1 MSIKKCLFGR
11 SGILLLAAMLWA
23 LPALAQLNTSK
34 VEGVV
39 RDADTGEPLQGAQVV
54 IEGTRLGNI
63 TNTDGYFF
71 ILNVP
76 PGRRNI
82 TFTFTGYQK
91 TTVGDQMLLA
101 GQTTTVDANLSSTVV
116 QLEGITVE
124 GISDVLMP
132 RDNTV
137 SKQRMTSEKI
147 SETPATRL
155 EDMMILEAG
164 VQTGGPDALGRGLRI
179 RGGRLGEE
187 VMIIDGVAVRNYTAD
202 PFKSGRGWVYEQ
214 ELGSNAEDVS
224 PLEFSANAVEQVDII
239 TGGFQAEYGNA
250 QSGIINIVTK
260 EGGAQWRGNVRFT
273 TDETNPRTSDY
284 GYNQMTAS
292 LGGPIPGIPNLYVH
306 GSGEIQ
312 GMADR
317 QPTHADEGFRGV
329 NQDFIDRLNQA
340 VRNDPVFGNQ
350 SPAFSLEDFQAGREF
365 YASKTG
371 KSSSVYNPGNPV
383 RIPSN
388 WGDRSLA
395 SSKVTYY
402 PIEGLKLLGSINYS
416 RNQHSYPSG
425 NNGDYF
431 ADENA
436 FATPG
441 TLPLRAWE
449 YDAPDT
455 IIYIPQSYA
464 RRTRTTNL
472 LLGGDWDFYS
482 SADKNASLQ
491 FRYTRMKTQDISSGS
506 LRDDY
511 IRSEN
516 TTFGGW
522 SLHDIPFEVETI
534 PDMVLPLEASENA
547 LRYYPD
553 GQTPWKRN
561 WDYEYPFRLITGNSL
576 YWLSYSYSRE
586 WQNNYKADVDL
597 QLNRFNRAKIGVQ
610 YSDFEN
616 QKYALDSGH
625 RNRDINNE
633 FNYEPMILSAY
644 AQNRTDLGDFVFNY
658 GLRFDRFDPVDNWGF
673 KFGDDFGERYFAD
686 AIDEWSPRF
695 DVGFPVTDKSQM
707 RFSYGVFK
715 QLPSMSYIFNGGNP
729 GGLQYSR
736 TDAFEAGI
744 SYLMSDDMVMDI
756 VGYYRDVMGNV
767 ARKEFFRDYYQ
778 WHEERRS
785 RGWTTGFTNR
795 DSGNIKG
802 MDFTMRKRFS
812 NNFAYNLMYTMQF
825 SRTTGSDYNTT
836 SEFDIFMDPSTGAVF
851 SPPDE
856 LRPINGDVTHKMT
869 ANLNYLF
876 PEDFQAGTLIN
887 PILKNVR
894 IFALFQLNS
903 GQPAYDRIVNSG
915 STYHMNEA
923 EDVSWLT
930 RRNGR
935 PIGGVNYFRGR
946 WNYTMDLRLNKEFRL
961 GRAYRISLFSEVFN
975 LFNKKLPTP
984 YPSGMNFESYYRTAG
999 GGVPMEWSDGMSKQG
1014 KVWFNSDFNQ
1024 DGILSL
1030 EEQAKGNIA
1039 HSVMMSTMDKSQY
1052 GNARQIRFGAE
1063 FSF

>member
-1 MSIKKCLFGR
+1 MSINKRLFGR
-11 SGILLLAAMLWA
+11 SGILLLSALLWA

-34 VEGVV
+34 VEGVI
-39 RDADTGEPLQGAQVV
+39 RDADTGQPLQGAQVV
-54 IEGTRLGNI
+54 IEGTRLGNV
-63 TNTDGYFF
+63 TNSDGYYF

-76 PGRRNI
+76 PGRRDI

-91 TTVGDQMLLA
+91 TTIGNQLLLA

-124 GISDVLMP
+124 GESDVLMP

-202 PFKSGRGWVYEQ
+202 PFRSGLGWVWEQ
-214 ELGSNAEDVS
+214 ELGSRAEDAS

-250 QSGIINIVTK
+250 QSGVVNIVTK

-273 TDETNPRTSDY
+273 TDETNPRTSDF

-317 QPTHADEGFRGV
+317 QPTHADEGFRGI
-329 NQDFIDRLNQA
+329 NQDFVDRLNRA

-350 SPAFSLEDFQAGREF
+350 SPAFSLEALQAGREF
-365 YASKTG
+365 YAGRTG
-371 KSSSVYNPGNPV
+371 NSASLFNPGNPV
-383 RIPSN
+383 RIPEN

-402 PIEGLKLLGSINYS
+402 PIQGLKLLGSINYS
-416 RNQHSYPSG
+416 RNQNSLPRSSG
-425 NNGDYF
+425 NYI
-431 ADENA
+431 ADGVI
-436 FATPG
+436 TQS
-441 TLPLRAWE
+441 TLPARAWE
-449 YDAPDT
+449 LDAPDT
-455 IIYIPQSYA
+455 MTIIPQSYA

-482 SADKNASLQ
+482 SAEKSASLQ
-491 FRYTRMKTQDISSGS
+491 FRYTRFRTQDISSSS
-506 LRDDY
+506 LRDGY
-511 IRSEN
+511 VRSEN
-516 TTFGGW
+516 TSFMGW
-522 SLHDIPFEVETI
+522 SLHDIPFETETF
-534 PDMVLPLEASENA
+534 PGMNMPLQGSEAGKT
-547 LRYYPD
+547 LYPD
-553 GQTPWKRN
+553 ADGPWHRN
-561 WDYEYPFRLITGNSL
+561 WDLEYPYRLITGNDL
-576 YWLSYSYSRE
+576 YWLSYFYGRE
-586 WQNNYKADVDL
+586 WQNNYKADVDF
-597 QLNRFNRAKIGVQ
+597 QLNRYNRAKIGVQ

-616 QKYALDSGH
+616 QKYELHNMSFRRDLD
-625 RNRDINNE
+625 NE
-633 FNYEPMILSAY
+633 FTYEPAMLAAY
-644 AQNRTDLGDFVFNY
+644 LQNRTDLGDFVFNY
-658 GLRFDRFDPVDNWGF
+658 GLRYDRFDPVDNWGF
-673 KFGDDFGERYFAD
+673 KNGDDWGENYTASTV
-686 AIDEWSPRF
+686 DEWSPRF

-707 RFSYGVFK
+707 RFSYGVFS
-715 QLPSMSYIFNGGNP
+715 QLPSMSYIFNGSNP
-729 GGLQYSR
+729 GGLEYSR

-744 SYLMSDDMVMDI
+744 SYLMSDDMVLDI

-767 ARKEFFRDYYQ
+767 SRKEFFRDYYQ
-778 WHEERRS
+778 WHEELRVRD
-785 RGWTTGFTNR
+785 WTTGYTNR

-836 SEFDIFMDPSTGAVF
+836 SEFDVFLDPSTGAVF
-851 SPPDE
+851 VPPDE

-887 PILKNVR
+887 PILKNLRV
-894 IFALFQLNS
+894 FALVRLSS

-915 STYHMNEA
+915 STYWMNAA
-923 EDVSWLT
+923 ENVSWLT

-946 WNYTMDLRLNKEFRL
+946 WDYSMDLRFNKEFRL
-961 GRAYRISLFSEVFN
+961 GRAYRISVFSEIFN

-984 YPSGMNFESYYRTAG
+984 YPAGYTYEGNYRRAG
-999 GGVPMEWSDGMSKQG
+999 GGAVMVWDDNAPRETQ
-1014 KVWFNSDFNQ
+1014 VWFNADFNQ

-1039 HSVMMSTMDKSQY
+1039 HSMMMSTMDKSQY